1 MNLDEYLNKIDKIIN
16 KILIRKNKEL
26 ITFDLLDT
34 KKTIE
39 LKRELLREKQK
50 QMKIGEIWQEVIG
63 NYNGY
68 INLKSGHKSG
78 LDIISIDKKIII
90 ELKNRTN
97 TDNYS
102 SRKTN
107 FDKLA
112 KFKKENPEF
121 ICIYANINEKTEKA
135 TLEGNHKI
143 IIHNNVEIHIYTG
156 LKFLNLIF
164 DDKLDI
170 ILEYLKVKLNQ

>member
-1 MNLDEYLNKIDKIIN
+1 MNLEEYFNKIDKIIN
-16 KILIRKNKEL
+16 EILIRKNKEL

-34 KKTIE
+34 NKTIE
-39 LKRELLREKQK
+39 LKRELLKEK

-135 TLEGNHKI
+135 TFEGNHKI
-143 IIHNNVEIHIYTG
+143 IIHNNVKIHIYTG
-156 LKFLNLIF
+156 LKFLNLVF